1 LFALIACAF
10 AAPQFY
16 GGYGHGYGYSHGL
29 PADLLPAT
37 VQAGLVHHPNG
48 AVTPALTPSV
58 AAATHA
64 HLATK
69 FGVYGGH
76 GGYGRYGYLG

>member
-1 LFALIACAF
+1 MIACAF
-10 AAPQFY
+10 AAPQRFY
-16 GGYGHGYGYSHGL
+16 GYPHHGYSHGL
-29 PADLLPAT
+29 PADVLPAT

-64 HLATK
+64 HLAGK
-69 FGVYGGH
+69 FGVYGH
-76 GGYGRYGYLG
+76 W